1 MARFLLIGKIRSMN
15 GSNDNPIASQFI
27 SAYRKL
33 LHQADITISN
43 DSNVAKQ
50 CSSNILTISSLT
62 NPSNEGKKI
71 HYIAVLP
78 MSGR

>member
-1 MARFLLIGKIRSMN
+1 MINIAPFSLTGKIRSMN

-62 NPSNEGKKI
+62 NPSNQGIEMNC
-71 HYIAVLP
+71 IANV
-78 MSGR
+78 